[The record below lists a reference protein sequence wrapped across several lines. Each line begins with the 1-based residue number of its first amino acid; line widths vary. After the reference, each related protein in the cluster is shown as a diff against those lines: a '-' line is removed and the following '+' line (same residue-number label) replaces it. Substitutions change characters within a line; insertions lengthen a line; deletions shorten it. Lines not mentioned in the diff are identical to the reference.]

1 LPIFAFAGNWHPF
14 MNTKYIQWLVL
25 ASTIAVVGLIAIQVY
40 WISNVFTLREQE
52 FSEHVNSALKSICAE
67 LENMESNV
75 DPTASSISLSAP
87 TRESLVI
94 NYGGGDVSVVPQST
108 FGGDSV
114 SIDPL
119 SAAGVKDAKIL
130 SQSGILD
137 DIMGGLL
144 ELDIYT
150 SVIDRIDTLILDT
163 LIRKSFQVQG
173 VKAEYDYGVFNKL
186 QQPEIISLD
195 SRPNADQIH
204 REGYRI
210 QLFPNDPIA
219 DPNYLCV
226 WFPRERQYVLSTMGT
241 MLTTSAILMLLIML
255 LFSFSINT
263 IYRQKKLSE
272 IKNDFI
278 NNMTHELKTPI
289 ATISLACEALSDPD
303 MRTGEKAITNYVGM
317 IRDENKRLGVLVENV
332 LRTSI
337 FEQGQMK
344 LKVLQF
350 DIHQVVLQ
358 VISNI
363 EIQVK
368 ARNGQI
374 VTRFYAKNS
383 VVKGDQL
390 HITNVVYNLID
401 NAMKYSEGSPMV
413 EIETR
418 DEAGAIAIS
427 FKDHG
432 IGISKEN
439 QRKIFDKLYR
449 VPTGNIHNV
458 KGFGLGL
465 SYVKGVLEKHGGT
478 VDVESEIKKGSTFT
492 IHIPIEHEKEN
503 KNFTV

>member
-1 LPIFAFAGNWHPF
+1 

-25 ASTIAVVGLIAIQVY
+25 ASSIAVVGLIAIQVY

-52 FSEHVNSALKSICAE
+52 FSEHVNLALKDVTSE
-67 LENMESNV
+67 LERKEVDSESK
-75 DPTASSISLSAP
+75 SSSLSLSSP
-87 TRESLVI
+87 NKESLVI
-94 NYGGGDVSVVPQST
+94 SYGAGDVSIVPQST
-108 FGGDSV
+108 FGNDSISV
-114 SIDPL
+114 DPL
-119 SAAGVKDAKIL
+119 SAAGVKDAGIL

-150 SVIDRIDTLILDT
+150 SVIDRIDTLQLDT
-163 LIRKSFQVQG
+163 IIRQALTTQG
-173 VKAEYDYGVFNKL
+173 VGAEYEYGVFNKL
-186 QQPEIISLD
+186 QQPEIL
-195 SRPNADQIH
+195 PIH
-204 REGYRI
+204 FMPSAENIQREGYRV

-226 WFPRERQYVLSTMGT
+226 WFPRERQYVISTMGT
-241 MLTTSAILMLLIML
+241 MLMTSAILMLLIMI

-344 LKVLQF
+344 LKVQQF
-350 DIHQVVLQ
+350 DVHSVILQ
-358 VISNI
+358 VIANI

-368 ARNGQI
+368 ARNGKI
-374 VTRFYAKNS
+374 VTRFYAKNAS
-383 VVKGDQL
+383 VKGDQL
-390 HITNVVYNLID
+390 HITNVIYNLID
-401 NAMKYSEGSPMV
+401 NAIKYSEGSPLV
-413 EIETR
+413 EIETL
-418 DEAGAIAIS
+418 DKPGFLVVS

-439 QRKIFDKLYR
+439 QRKIFDKLFR

-465 SYVKGVLEKHGGT
+465 SYVKGVLEMHGGT
-478 VDVESEIKKGSTFT
+478 VDVESEIKKGSTFI

-503 KNFTV
+503 KNLIV

>member
-1 LPIFAFAGNWHPF
+1 
-14 MNTKYIQWLVL
+14 
-25 ASTIAVVGLIAIQVY
+25 
-40 WISNVFTLREQE
+40 
-52 FSEHVNSALKSICAE
+52 
-67 LENMESNV
+67 
-75 DPTASSISLSAP
+75 
-87 TRESLVI
+87 
-94 NYGGGDVSVVPQST
+94 
-108 FGGDSV
+108 
-114 SIDPL
+114 
-119 SAAGVKDAKIL
+119 
-130 SQSGILD
+130 
-137 DIMGGLL
+137 
-144 ELDIYT
+144 
-150 SVIDRIDTLILDT
+150 
-163 LIRKSFQVQG
+163 
-173 VKAEYDYGVFNKL
+173 VKAEYAYGVFNKL
-186 QQPEIISLD
+186 QQVEIIPVFSKP
-195 SRPNADQIH
+195 SADEIQ

-226 WFPRERQYVLSTMGT
+226 WFPRERQYVISTMGT

-272 IKNDFI
+272 IKTDFI

-303 MRTGEKAITNYVGM
+303 MRTGERAISNYVGM
-317 IRDENKRLGVLVENV
+317 IREENKRLGVLVENV

-337 FEQGQMK
+337 FEQGQMT
-344 LKVLQF
+344 LKMQMF

-358 VISNI
+358 VIANI
-363 EIQVK
+363 EIQIK
-368 ARNGQI
+368 ARNGRI

-383 VVKGDQL
+383 MVRGDQL

-401 NAMKYSEGSPMV
+401 NAMKYSEESLMV

-418 DEAGAIAIS
+418 DETGFIALS
-427 FKDHG
+427 FSDHG

-478 VDVESEIKKGSTFT
+478 VDVISELKKGSTFT

-503 KNFTV
+503 QNPAV

>member
-1 LPIFAFAGNWHPF
+1 MIN
-14 MNTKYIQWLVL
+14 KYIRLLVIGSTL
-25 ASTIAVVGLIAIQVY
+25 AVAGLIAIQVY

-52 FSEHVNSALKSICAE
+52 FSENVNQALKNTGSE
-67 LENMESNV
+67 LEKRESAKDSTN
-75 DPTASSISLSAP
+75 SSSVSLSAP
-87 TRESLVI
+87 NGENLVI
-94 NYGGGDVSVVPQST
+94 NYGGGDISVVPQST
-108 FGGDSV
+108 FGNDSV
-114 SIDPL
+114 SVDPL
-119 SAAGVKDAKIL
+119 AAAGVKDAKIL

-150 SVIDRIDTLILDT
+150 SVIDRIDTLVLDS
-163 LIRKSFQVQG
+163 LLRQSLASQG
-173 VKAEYDYGVFNKL
+173 VRAEFDYGVFNKL
-186 QQPEIISLD
+186 QQPEIIPLD
-195 SRPNADQIH
+195 SKPSAEQIQ

-226 WFPRERQYVLSTMGT
+226 WFPRERQYVISTMGT
-241 MLTTSAILMLLIML
+241 MLTTSAILMVVIML

-303 MRTGEKAITNYVGM
+303 MRTGEKAITSYVGM
-317 IRDENKRLGVLVENV
+317 IRDENKRLGILVENV

-337 FEQGQMK
+337 FEQGQIK
-344 LKVLQF
+344 LKVQQF
-350 DIHQVVLQ
+350 DMHEIIRQ

-363 EIQVK
+363 DIQVK
-368 ARNGQI
+368 TRNGQI
-374 VTRFYAKNS
+374 VTFFNAKNS
-383 VVKGDQL
+383 IVHGDQL

-401 NAMKYSEGSPMV
+401 NAIKYSEGVPLV
-413 EIETR
+413 EIKTI
-418 DEAGAIAIS
+418 DEPSGIGIS
-427 FKDHG
+427 FTDSG

-465 SYVKGVLEKHGGT
+465 SYVKGVMEMHGGT
-478 VDVESEIKKGSTFT
+478 VDVMSELKKGSTFT

-503 KNFTV
+503 QNSSL

>member
-1 LPIFAFAGNWHPF
+1 
-14 MNTKYIQWLVL
+14 MNTKYIQWLVVG
-25 ASTIAVVGLIAIQVY
+25 STIAVIGLIAIQVY

-52 FSEHVNSALKSICAE
+52 FSEHVNLALKDISTE
-67 LENMESNV
+67 LEKMEVSA
-75 DPTASSISLSAP
+75 DSKSSSISLSAP
-87 TRESLVI
+87 NKESLII
-94 NYGGGDVSVVPQST
+94 NYGGGDVNVVPQST

-119 SAAGVKDAKIL
+119 SAAGVKDARIL

-144 ELDIYT
+144 ELDIYA
-150 SVIDRIDTLILDT
+150 SVIDRIDTLQLDT
-163 LIRKSFQVQG
+163 LIRRSLQAQG
-173 VKAEYDYGVFNKL
+173 VRAGYDYGVFNKL
-186 QQPEIISLD
+186 QQPEIIPSF
-195 SRPNADQIH
+195 SKPSAEKIQ

-210 QLFPNDPIA
+210 QLFANDPIA

-226 WFPRERQYVLSTMGT
+226 WFPHERQYVISTMGT

-278 NNMTHELKTPI
+278 NNMTHELKTPV

-303 MRTGEKAITNYVGM
+303 MRTGEKAISNYVGM

-344 LKVLQF
+344 LKVQQF
-350 DIHQVVLQ
+350 DLHQVVLQ
-358 VISNI
+358 VIANI

-368 ARNGQI
+368 AKNGHI
-374 VTRFYAKNS
+374 VTRFYAKHS
-383 VVKGDQL
+383 IIKGDQL

-401 NAMKYSEGSPMV
+401 NAMKYSDGSPKV

-418 DEAGAIAIS
+418 DEQGFLAVS
-427 FKDHG
+427 FKDQG

-465 SYVKGVLEKHGGT
+465 SYVKGVIEMHGGT

-503 KNFTV
+503 KNPIV

>member
-1 LPIFAFAGNWHPF
+1 
-14 MNTKYIQWLVL
+14 
-25 ASTIAVVGLIAIQVY
+25 
-40 WISNVFTLREQE
+40 
-52 FSEHVNSALKSICAE
+52 
-67 LENMESNV
+67 
-75 DPTASSISLSAP
+75 
-87 TRESLVI
+87 
-94 NYGGGDVSVVPQST
+94 
-108 FGGDSV
+108 
-114 SIDPL
+114 
-119 SAAGVKDAKIL
+119 
-130 SQSGILD
+130 
-137 DIMGGLL
+137 
-144 ELDIYT
+144 
-150 SVIDRIDTLILDT
+150 
-163 LIRKSFQVQG
+163 
-173 VKAEYDYGVFNKL
+173 VFNKL
-186 QQPEIISLD
+186 QQPEIIGAKSKW
-195 SRPNADQIH
+195 NAEQIQ

-226 WFPRERQYVLSTMGT
+226 YFPRERQYVLSTMGT
-241 MLTTSAILMLLIML
+241 MLTTSAILMLLLMV
-255 LFSFSINT
+255 LFSFSFNT

-303 MRTGEKAITNYVGM
+303 MRTGEKAISNYVGM

-344 LKVLQF
+344 LKMLEF
-350 DIHQVVLQ
+350 DVHDIILQ

-363 EIQVK
+363 GIQVK
-368 ARNGQI
+368 SRNGQI
-374 VTRFYAKNS
+374 VTRFYAKKA

-401 NAMKYSEGSPMV
+401 NAMKYTVGSPLIEV
-413 EIETR
+413 ETR
-418 DEAGAIAIS
+418 DESGFIAVS
-427 FKDHG
+427 FRDNG

-465 SYVKGVLEKHGGT
+465 SYVKGVMEMHGGT
-478 VDVESEIKKGSTFT
+478 VDVASELKKGSTFT

-503 KNFTV
+503 KNPVV

>member
-1 LPIFAFAGNWHPF
+1 
-14 MNTKYIQWLVL
+14 MNTKYIQWLVVG
-25 ASTIAVVGLIAIQVY
+25 STIAVIGLIAIQVY

-52 FSEHVNSALKSICAE
+52 FSEHVNMALKDISAE
-67 LENMESNV
+67 LERKEVSS
-75 DPTASSISLSAP
+75 DSQSASLSLSAP
-87 TRESLVI
+87 NKESLVI
-94 NYGGGDVSVVPQST
+94 DYGGGDVNVVPQST

-119 SAAGVKDAKIL
+119 AAAGVKDASIL

-150 SVIDRIDTLILDT
+150 SVIDRIDTLVLDT
-163 LIRKSFQVQG
+163 LIQKSFYAQG
-173 VKAEYDYGVFNKL
+173 VRAEYDYGVFNKL
-186 QQPEIISLD
+186 QQPEIIPVLSKP
-195 SRPNADQIH
+195 SAEQIQ
-204 REGYRI
+204 REGYRV

-226 WFPRERQYVLSTMGT
+226 WFPRERQYVISTMGT
-241 MLTTSAILMLLIML
+241 MLTTSAILMLLIMI

-303 MRTGEKAITNYVGM
+303 MRTGEKAISNYVGM

-344 LKVLQF
+344 LKLQQF
-350 DIHQVVLQ
+350 DVHQVVLQ
-358 VISNI
+358 VIANI

-374 VTRFYAKNS
+374 VTRFYAKHS
-383 VVKGDQL
+383 VVYGDQL

-401 NAMKYSEGSPMV
+401 NAMKYSEGSPIV

-418 DEAGAIAIS
+418 DEDKFIAVS
-427 FKDHG
+427 FKDQG
-432 IGISKEN
+432 IGISQEN

-465 SYVKGVLEKHGGT
+465 SYVKGVLEMHGGT

-503 KNFTV
+503 TNSVV

>member
-1 LPIFAFAGNWHPF
+1 
-14 MNTKYIQWLVL
+14 MNTKYIRLLVIGSTL
-25 ASTIAVVGLIAIQVY
+25 AVAGLVAIQVY

-52 FSEHVNSALKSICAE
+52 FSEHVNQALKNTGSEIERREIAQD
-67 LENMESNV
+67 SA
-75 DPTASSISLSAP
+75 ASSPSVSLSAP
-87 TRESLVI
+87 NKENLVI

-108 FGGDSV
+108 FGTDSISV
-114 SIDPL
+114 DPL
-119 SAAGVKDAKIL
+119 AAAGVKDAKIL

-150 SVIDRIDTLILDT
+150 SVIDRIDTLVLDS
-163 LIRKSFQVQG
+163 LLRQSLALQG
-173 VKAEYDYGVFNKL
+173 VRAEYDYGVFNKL
-186 QQPEIISLD
+186 QQAEIIPVNSKP
-195 SRPNADQIH
+195 SADQIQ

-226 WFPRERQYVLSTMGT
+226 WFPRERQYVISTMGT
-241 MLTTSAILMLLIML
+241 MLITSAILMVMIML

-303 MRTGEKAITNYVGM
+303 MRTGENSITNYVGM
-317 IRDENKRLGVLVENV
+317 IRDENKRLGILVENV

-337 FEQGQMK
+337 FEQGQIK
-344 LKVLQF
+344 LKQQRF
-350 DIHQVVLQ
+350 DLHEVIRQ
-358 VISNI
+358 VIYNI
-363 EIQVK
+363 DIQVK

-374 VTRFYAKNS
+374 VTRFNAKSS
-383 VVKGDQL
+383 VVRGDQL

-401 NAMKYSEGSPMV
+401 NAIKYSEGSPRV
-413 EIETR
+413 EIQTE
-418 DEAGAIAIS
+418 DELRGIAVS
-427 FKDHG
+427 FTDFG

-465 SYVKGVLEKHGGT
+465 SYVKGVMEMHGGT
-478 VDVESEIKKGSTFT
+478 VDVMSELKKGTTFT

-503 KNFTV
+503 QNSSL

>member
-1 LPIFAFAGNWHPF
+1 
-14 MNTKYIQWLVL
+14 MNTKYIRLLVIGSTL
-25 ASTIAVVGLIAIQVY
+25 AVAGLVAIQVY

-52 FSEHVNSALKSICAE
+52 FSEHVNQALKNTGSEIERREIAQD
-67 LENMESNV
+67 SA
-75 DPTASSISLSAP
+75 ASSPSVSLSAP
-87 TRESLVI
+87 NKENLVI
-94 NYGGGDVSVVPQST
+94 NYGGGAVSVVPQST
-108 FGGDSV
+108 FGTDSISV
-114 SIDPL
+114 DPL
-119 SAAGVKDAKIL
+119 AAAGVKDAKIL

-150 SVIDRIDTLILDT
+150 SVIDRIDTLVLDS
-163 LIRKSFQVQG
+163 LLRQSLALQG
-173 VKAEYDYGVFNKL
+173 VRAEYDYGVFNKL
-186 QQPEIISLD
+186 QQAEIIPVNSKP
-195 SRPNADQIH
+195 SADQIQ

-226 WFPRERQYVLSTMGT
+226 WFPRERQYVISTMGT
-241 MLTTSAILMLLIML
+241 MLITSAILMVMIML

-303 MRTGEKAITNYVGM
+303 MRTGENSITNYVGM
-317 IRDENKRLGVLVENV
+317 IRDENKRLGILVENV

-337 FEQGQMK
+337 FEQGQIK
-344 LKVLQF
+344 LKQQRF
-350 DIHQVVLQ
+350 DLHEVIRQ
-358 VISNI
+358 VIYNI
-363 EIQVK
+363 DIQVK

-374 VTRFYAKNS
+374 VTRFNAKSS
-383 VVKGDQL
+383 VVRGDQL

-401 NAMKYSEGSPMV
+401 NAIKYSDGSPRV
-413 EIETR
+413 EIQTM
-418 DEAGAIAIS
+418 DESSGIAIS
-427 FKDHG
+427 FTDFG

-465 SYVKGVLEKHGGT
+465 SYVKGVMEMHGGT
-478 VDVESEIKKGSTFT
+478 VDVMSELKKGTTFT

-503 KNFTV
+503 QNSSL

>member
-1 LPIFAFAGNWHPF
+1 
-14 MNTKYIQWLVL
+14 MNTKYIQWLVVG
-25 ASTIAVVGLIAIQVY
+25 STIAVIGLIAIQVY

-52 FSEHVNSALKSICAE
+52 FSEHVNLALKDISSE
-67 LENMESNV
+67 LERNEGSS
-75 DPTASSISLSAP
+75 DSKSASISLSSP
-87 TRESLVI
+87 NKESLVI
-94 NYGGGDVSVVPQST
+94 DYGGGDVNVVPQST

-114 SIDPL
+114 SVDPL
-119 SAAGVKDAKIL
+119 SAAGVKDAGIL

-150 SVIDRIDTLILDT
+150 SVIDRIDTLQLDT
-163 LIRKSFQVQG
+163 LIKRSLTAQG
-173 VKAEYDYGVFNKL
+173 VRAEYDYGVFNKL
-186 QQPEIISLD
+186 QQPEIIPAISKP
-195 SRPNADQIH
+195 SAEKIQ

-219 DPNYLCV
+219 DPNFLCV
-226 WFPRERQYVLSTMGT
+226 WFPHERQYVISTMGT
-241 MLTTSAILMLLIML
+241 MLTTSAILMLLIMI

-344 LKVLQF
+344 LKVQQF
-350 DIHQVVLQ
+350 DLHQIVLQ
-358 VISNI
+358 VIANI

-368 ARNGQI
+368 ARNGRI
-374 VTRFYAKNS
+374 ETRFYAKRS
-383 VVKGDQL
+383 VIKGDQL

-401 NAMKYSEGSPMV
+401 NAMKYSEASPKV
-413 EIETR
+413 EIETH
-418 DEAGAIAIS
+418 DEDGFLAVA
-427 FKDHG
+427 FKDEG

-465 SYVKGVLEKHGGT
+465 SYVKGVLEMHGGT